1 MKCTQTNVPIDLKLD
16 ISKSCVHPEIIIGK
30 DEALGYLRNAK
41 ELQTDVN
48 SLVMGGYRTRL
59 CVYALFRHFDKL
71 SESYEGASDL
81 TVPTPATSNSV
92 WAQLVLEGKS
102 AYDLFTKYIDHVP
115 EITYLHESTCS
126 TLYEAVLRQQ
136 AITVKVVDD
145 LFDMAQQCVPIVD
158 LQIITADLL
167 KVIPESEVTTVIRLY
182 VAYKSLDDSNEIT
195 SDYMRRLL
203 TTSKLVDG
211 LPLREFATRKYPVRF
226 SFETVRAL
234 RSLTRIADIIQT
246 TDKHRECKNV
256 TSQGVTIQSGAT
268 PRQPF
273 TCRL

>member
-1 MKCTQTNVPIDLKLD
+1 MKCMQTNVPIDLELN
-16 ISKSCVHPEIIIGK
+16 ISKECVHPEITAGK
-30 DEALGYLRNAK
+30 DAALGYLKNAK
-41 ELQTDVN
+41 ELQTDIA

-59 CVYALFRHFDKL
+59 CIYTLFRHFNKL

-92 WAQLVLEGKS
+92 WAQLVLEGQS

-145 LFDMAQQCVPIVD
+145 LFDMTQQCVPIVD
-158 LQIITADLL
+158 LQLISADLM
-167 KVIPESEVTTVIRLY
+167 KVMPESEVTTVIRLY
-182 VAYKSLDDSNEIT
+182 VAYRSLDDSNEIT

-226 SFETVRAL
+226 CFETIRAL
-234 RSLTRIADIIQT
+234 RALTRIADKLQIIDKHPKRETVQPQGVKIQT
-246 TDKHRECKNV
+246 
-256 TSQGVTIQSGAT
+256 GAA